1 MQLGHNADI
10 VLEESRDLLM
20 TKCWKDKLK
29 GLFEVRT
36 LLKFIFEYL
45 LQNYRKVAGRE
56 LMDRSP

>member
-1 MQLGHNADI
+1 MQSGHNANT
-10 VLEESRDLLM
+10 VSEESKDLSM

-36 LLKFIFEYL
+36 LLKSIFEYL